1 MTERFKLAPA
11 AAAVVLVSLLSG
23 CLSFPDPAPPQSDCD
38 ADDPRVGQT
47 AEFVDTF
54 IHNVHGTA
62 RIADNCTIVIENFT
76 YDGIGL
82 DVRVVGVV
90 DGDFANP
97 TILTSD
103 IRRDGGYS
111 NETLEIPLPEG
122 VTLDDV
128 PTISIMCVPFTYSFG
143 HGTFQ

>member
-1 MTERFKLAPA
+1 MAECRRPTLIVMALA
-11 AAAVVLVSLLSG
+11 LLAGG
-23 CLSFPDPAPPQSDCD
+23 CLSFPDPAPPQTDCG

-47 AEFVDTF
+47 AELTDTF

-62 RIADNCTIVIENFT
+62 RIVDNCTIVIENFT

-90 DGDFANP
+90 DEDFSNP
-97 TILTSD
+97 TILTAD
-103 IRRDGGYS
+103 IRRVGGYD
-111 NETLEIPLPEG
+111 NETLQIPLPEG

-128 PTISIMCVPFTYSFG
+128 PTISIMCVPFTFSFG
-143 HGTFQ
+143 DGTFE